1 MPIALERCRDIKM
14 KVRVLGCSGGIGGRS
29 QRTTALLVD
38 YDVLID
44 AGTGVGDLEFDELL
58 RIDHVFVTHAH
69 LDHIAMIPLLVDTVG
84 DARSMPIVVH
94 GSPETLRI
102 LRSHIFNWLVWPDFS
117 SIPDRSSPFLRF
129 QEMRVGESARIG
141 GGRQVTML
149 PALHTVPAAAY
160 ELSTDGRSLVFSGDT
175 AYSDAL
181 IAAINTIPDLRHLII
196 ETAFPDAQQDLALAS
211 RHLCPSL
218 LALFLEKVKAKPEVW
233 ITHLKPSRAQ
243 TTLQEIADNCGQF
256 KPRAL
261 YNGLEIEL

>member
-1 MPIALERCRDIKM
+1 MKIK
-14 KVRVLGCSGGIGGRS
+14 VLGCSGGIGGRS

-38 YDVLID
+38 HDVLID
-44 AGTGVGDLEFDELL
+44 AGTGVGDLEFEELL
-58 RIDHVFVTHAH
+58 RIDHIFVTHAH

-117 SIPDRSSPFLRF
+117 SIPDRGNPFLRF
-129 QEMRVGESARIG
+129 QEMRVGETARIG
-141 GGRQVTML
+141 AGRQVTML
-149 PALHTVPAAAY
+149 PALHTVPAVAY
-160 ELSTDGRSLVFSGDT
+160 QLSEGGRSLVFSGDT

-181 IAAINTIPDLRHLII
+181 IAAVNEIPDLRHLII

-243 TTLQEIADNCGQF
+243 TTLHEIADNCGQF
-256 KPRAL
+256 EPKAL